1 MSTTV
6 RLLLIPLML
15 LGVVASARADGFKLG
30 DRGDVGWARSFITA
44 HVAAINAGDL
54 AKVKSLLSAR
64 QRSKITAEMIG
75 KAKHQLGKMTVE
87 ELVDSVDAQP
97 DDKKPT
103 TVKIKMK
110 GGRTLTT
117 LIKVKGM
124 WYADTIWF
132 K

>member
-1 MSTTV
+1 MSSTA
-6 RLLLIPLML
+6 RLLLIPLLL
-15 LGVVASARADGFKLG
+15 LGFVASVRADGFKLG
-30 DRGDVGWARSFITA
+30 DRGDVGWARAFVTA
-44 HVAAINAGDL
+44 HVAAINAGDV

-64 QRSKITAEMIG
+64 QRSKVTAEMVA
-75 KAKHQLGKMTVE
+75 KAKQEIGKMTIE
-87 ELVDSVDAQP
+87 ELVDSVDAKP
-97 DDKKPT
+97 DDKQPT